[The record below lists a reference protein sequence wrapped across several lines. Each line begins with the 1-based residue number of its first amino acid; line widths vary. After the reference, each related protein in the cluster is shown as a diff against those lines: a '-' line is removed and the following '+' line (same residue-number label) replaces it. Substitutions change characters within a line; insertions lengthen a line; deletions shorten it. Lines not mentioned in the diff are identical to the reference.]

1 METVQKFETPS
12 LEKMWEYL
20 RESAERHKEFEKE
33 MKESAERHKEYQKES
48 EKSKA
53 EFNERLGNYINLFGD
68 FTEYTMTPK
77 MREKFFDLG
86 LDFQKTV
93 RRVSVRDNKND
104 IFFEVDAMLENG
116 DTAMLVEIKTEL
128 TVDRIKKHIVRME
141 KMRKYSDLRGDKRVF
156 LGAVA
161 GVIMDEETRTY
172 ALDQGFYLIEP
183 AGQDL
188 SITLPN
194 GKPKEW

>member
-1 METVQKFETPS
+1 METIQKFETPS

-33 MKESAERHKEYQKES
+33 MKE
-48 EKSKA
+48 SKA

-194 GKPKEW
+194 GKPREW